1 MDYSKIITK
10 SPSPTTVFDGPYVG
24 KTAFSSS
31 SRFSSKSRDSF
42 DSRCSEGFQ
51 IGAVLLEKRVSGQK
65 GSGLFASW
73 AQKPKKTLKLEGCEK
88 EAGEGSFVFSP
99 YSRDADENDSSKV
112 KMAKIRR
119 NGSFLSISRARS
131 NFWATMLERFK
142 QVVPWKNKK
151 SKK

>member
-24 KTAFSSS
+24 KTVFSSS
-31 SRFSSKSRDSF
+31 SRFSSKRQVSF
-42 DSRCSEGFQ
+42 DSTSSEGFQ
-51 IGAVLLEKRVSGQK
+51 IGAVLLEKRASGQK
-65 GSGLFASW
+65 GSGLFGSW
-73 AQKPKKTLKLEGCEK
+73 AQKAQKPKKTLKLEGSEK

-99 YSRDADENDSSKV
+99 YSMDAAACDDENENDSSSKV

-131 NFWATMLERFK
+131 NFW
-142 QVVPWKNKK
+142 V
-151 SKK
+151 SSS